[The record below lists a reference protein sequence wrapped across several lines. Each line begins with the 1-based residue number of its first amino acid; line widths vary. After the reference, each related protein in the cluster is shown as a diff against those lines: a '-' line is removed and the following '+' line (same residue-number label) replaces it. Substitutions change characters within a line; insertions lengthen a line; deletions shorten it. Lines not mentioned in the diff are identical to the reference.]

1 MIDRK
6 WPPAAAGAALVVA
19 SALAFALDG
28 PVAQAAYQR
37 GLDPATFGF
46 WRASAGALVLGG
58 YLAARLRPG
67 AMAGIWRMRRAA
79 AIRLALAAVA
89 GLGLNLA
96 LFEAFA
102 RLPVAVAVAA
112 FGCYPLFVAAWEAAS
127 RRPGAGVARLGMAVV
142 AIAGLMLLIR
152 PDRSASVPIAG
163 LLLALLAAV
172 LHAAYILLGRG
183 GWGQVGDGS
192 ATFLIVATAAIGLG
206 AMAAATRPAT
216 VLAPVTHP
224 GLTGLLLLLEGALT
238 GAAAPLLFLAGLR
251 RIGAT
256 QTAVLSLCEPLAATL
271 LAAVMLGQMLAPSQL
286 VGGALLIG
294 AGIAVQ
300 TLPARPVRQARD
312 GAGSPARRLSGGRPP
327 AQQAGSG
334 HHGFGAKVSRCDRA
348 SA

>member
-1 MIDRK
+1 
-6 WPPAAAGAALVVA
+6 
-19 SALAFALDG
+19 
-28 PVAQAAYQR
+28 
-37 GLDPATFGF
+37 
-46 WRASAGALVLGG
+46 
-58 YLAARLRPG
+58 
-67 AMAGIWRMRRAA
+67 
-79 AIRLALAAVA
+79 
-89 GLGLNLA
+89 
-96 LFEAFA
+96 
-102 RLPVAVAVAA
+102 
-112 FGCYPLFVAAWEAAS
+112 
-127 RRPGAGVARLGMAVV
+127 MAVV

-183 GWGQVGDGS
+183 GWGQVGDGA

-256 QTAVLSLCEPLAATL
+256 QTAVLSLCEPLAATV
-271 LAAVMLGQMLAPSQL
+271 LAAVMLGQLLAPSQL

-300 TLPARPVRQARD
+300 TLPARPARQARD
-312 GAGSPARRLSGGRPP
+312 GAGSPTRRLSGGRPP
-327 AQQAGSG
+327 AQQAG
-334 HHGFGAKVSRCDRA
+334 AVITA
-348 SA
+348 SAPRSARVIEPVRDAAGQGWHRE